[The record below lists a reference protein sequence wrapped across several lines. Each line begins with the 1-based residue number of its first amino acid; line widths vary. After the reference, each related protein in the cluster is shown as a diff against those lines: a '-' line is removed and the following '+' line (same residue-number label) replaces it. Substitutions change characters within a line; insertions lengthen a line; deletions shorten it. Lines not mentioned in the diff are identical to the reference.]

1 MFEPVVTG
9 RISADIVGQFKAA
22 IRDGRLVPGDQLPPE
37 RDLTRQLGVS
47 RVSVRDAL
55 RALEAHGLIEVRV
68 GARGGAFVT
77 APAPKLVG
85 EGIENMLL
93 LSSVSPADVT
103 EARMVFELGMLEL
116 ACERADED
124 DIAALEAICARSEE
138 SLAGGEHDVSSSTE
152 FHTRLARCTH
162 NAALAL
168 LAESF
173 QAPLQASLEQAR
185 RADPEMGRRGLDEH
199 RALVDAIRA
208 RDAERARTIMAE
220 HLRRTARR
228 VGASTQT

>member
-1 MFEPVVTG
+1 VFTPVG
-9 RISADIVGQFKAA
+9 NARISTDIVGQVKAA
-22 IRDGRLVPGDQLPPE
+22 IRDGRLAPGDQLPPE
-37 RDLTRQLGVS
+37 RELTARLGVS

-55 RALEAHGLIEVRV
+55 RMLEAHGLIEVRV

-77 APAPKLVG
+77 APAPRLVG
-85 EGIENMLL
+85 EGIADMLL
-93 LSSVSPADVT
+93 LGEVSPADVT

-116 ACERADED
+116 ACARATDE
-124 DIAALEAICARSEE
+124 DIAALAAICDRAEA
-138 SLAGGEHDVSSSTE
+138 SLARETHDVSISAE
-152 FHTRLARCTH
+152 FHTRLAECTH
-162 NAALAL
+162 NDALAL
-168 LAESF
+168 FAHAF
-173 QAPLQASLEQAR
+173 QGPLQSSLEQAR
-185 RADPEMGRRGLDEH
+185 AADPAMGRRGLDEH